1 MKAVLD
7 LGTNTFNLLIAEV
20 WDNTFHTI
28 YQEEVPV
35 KIGSGG
41 INNGLITDE
50 AYQRA
55 LLALEKYA
63 LILNGYPIEQV
74 VATGTSAI
82 RNARN
87 GKAFL
92 EEVKQRFGFEVNQI
106 SGEKE
111 AELIYL
117 GASFSFPWPSKSLM
131 VMDIGGGSVEFIIGE
146 GKQILWKHSFEIG
159 AARLVDRFK
168 PSNPITPEEISQINT
183 YLNQKLEPLF
193 EFIDSLTEKP
203 SYLVGTAGTFDTLT
217 EVVTKDMQLPT
228 NALSEQADVV
238 SDETLHQFLA
248 LIIHST
254 AEERKH
260 LKGLLDFRLDMIVV
274 ASLLLQFVKQRIP
287 DTQLICSK
295 YALKE
300 GLLFYTI

>member
-20 WDNTFHTI
+20 WENSFHTI

-63 LILNGYPIEQV
+63 LILSRYPIEQV

-87 GKAFL
+87 GQAFL
-92 EEVKQRFGFEVNQI
+92 EEVKQRFGFVVNQI

-117 GASFSFPWPSKSLM
+117 GASFSFPWPSNPLL
-131 VMDIGGGSVEFIIGE
+131 VMDIGGGSVEFILGE

-168 PSNPITPEEISQINT
+168 PSNPITPEEINLINA
-183 YLNQKLEPLF
+183 YLNQKLAPLF
-193 EFIDSLTEKP
+193 DFIDTLAEKP
-203 SYLVGTAGTFDTLT
+203 AFLVGTAGTFDTLT
-217 EVVTKDMQLPT
+217 EVVTKDMHLSIS
-228 NALSEQADVV
+228 ALSEQADAV
-238 SDETLHQFLA
+238 SDETLHQFLV
-248 LIIHST
+248 LIIHSSV
-254 AEERKH
+254 EERKQ
-260 LKGLLDFRLDMIVV
+260 LKGLLEFRLDMIVV
-274 ASLLLQFVKQRIP
+274 ASLLLQFVKERLSG
-287 DTQLICSK
+287 TQLICSK